1 MRAVVALLV
10 LAGAGATAAGLL
22 VGGLL
27 WLAPLGLVLLLVG
40 AAMALLGA
48 LVLRS

>member
-1 MRAVVALLV
+1 MRAVVVLIV
-10 LAGAGATAAGLL
+10 LAGAIALAAGLA

-27 WLAPLGLVLLLVG
+27 WLAPLGLVLVVVG

-48 LVLRS
+48 LVFRS